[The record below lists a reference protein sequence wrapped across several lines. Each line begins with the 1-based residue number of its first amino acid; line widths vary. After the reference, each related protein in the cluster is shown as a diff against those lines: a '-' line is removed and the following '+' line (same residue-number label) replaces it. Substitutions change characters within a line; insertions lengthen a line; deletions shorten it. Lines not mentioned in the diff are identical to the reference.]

1 MLYQENTFVFL
12 DTTVLVEL
20 CRERSRFNMALI
32 RSLHYFVGTRKFS
45 WYGTSLPELDMIPS
59 PTHPERSESA
69 SKAFHNCLPNLH
81 KLSMFFYGTIYNAED
96 YTNMLEHLHN
106 VYRDRISIK
115 MNAWGVSED
124 YLFHGRFMHPSSNSV
139 GFEILTSLSYLP
151 LLKGTKPSTYDSG
164 YARWAETDDT
174 SVDDIPL
181 RAGKLRLRSHDQAE
195 GAKAL
200 VYVVLRPEDE
210 SRRMVGQ
217 FEPAILWDLIPDS

>member
-1 MLYQENTFVFL
+1 MLYQENTFVCL

-59 PTHPERSESA
+59 PTHTERLESA
-69 SKAFHNCLPNLH
+69 SKVFRKCLPNLQ
-81 KLSMFFYGTIYNAED
+81 KLSIFLYGPIRNAVD

-106 VYRDRISIK
+106 VYRDRISIE
-115 MNAWGVSED
+115 MDALGTSDD
-124 YLFHGRFMHPSSNSV
+124 YLFHHRSQHPSIHAE
-139 GFEILTSLSYLP
+139 GFEILTSFSRIP
-151 LLKGTKPSTYDSG
+151 LLKGTKR
-164 YARWAETDDT
+164 ARYYTEHSRWPKVDDT
-174 SVDDIPL
+174 SVDNFTWWTE
-181 RAGKLRLRSHDQAE
+181 KLRVRSYDQAE

-200 VYVVLRPEDE
+200 VYVVLQPKDE